1 MNTITFET
9 KCYENDWRFLLRTP
23 YLDEMIKRCGIT
35 FQRKQ
40 LIINN
45 VKDIDT
51 VRAYAE
57 EKVRKGVIDTY
68 YIAADYEREALD
80 FFQIDRDS
88 FGKGYYYSIAELVGI
103 YLSETTYH
111 LHFSSDAIMAPAS
124 ESWIPEAIALMDNRE
139 DLVVANPAWNRKFK
153 KVAREA
159 IDETE
164 HRRAVQSAYNEAHG
178 ITPRTIKKAVE
189 DILEREKSD
198 DEAIAKEEI
207 RIVSSNYNLLV
218 ERDRKRYI
226 ADLTK
231 QMTELAKNLEFEK
244 AALIRDEIQRIKDR
258 KDLSD

>member
-159 IDETE
+159 IDETDDFFISYGFSDQCYLVRNE
-164 HRRAVQSAYNEAHG
+164 VFRRPIYNERNA
-178 ITPRTIKKAVE
+178 AS
-189 DILEREKSD
+189 ERYP
-198 DEAIAKEEI
+198 A
-207 RIVSSNYNLLV
+207 YGG
-218 ERDRKRYI
+218 
-226 ADLTK
+226 
-231 QMTELAKNLEFEK
+231 ELFEK
-244 AALIRDEIQRIKDR
+244 RVDSFMRNHQLKRLTHKHASYLHRNFPKNPLLKKIKEMM
-258 KDLSD
+258 LNA